1 MVKSFNFKLDR
12 LKPLSKMCYDEGIHD
27 FQSLCQFV
35 KLLPYGRNSNRQN
48 YNLIFSENKGTCSTK
63 HAFLKQVA
71 IENNCDDIKLCL
83 GIYRMHGNNTSGIET
98 VLEKYSLDHIP
109 EAHTYLKYHQTRF
122 DFTRSARSNT
132 SFENDLLLEE
142 FIQPEQIGEY
152 KIKKHLDFIKNGLLR
167 VIFPTQL
174 RRYGLL
180 EKLVLKIYKNK
191 RTR

>member
-152 KIKKHLDFIKNGLLR
+152 KIKKHLDFIKKWIIESN
-167 VIFPTQL
+167 IPYST
-174 RRYGLL
+174 
-180 EKLVLKIYKNK
+180 EKIWTIREACIKNL
-191 RTR
+191 